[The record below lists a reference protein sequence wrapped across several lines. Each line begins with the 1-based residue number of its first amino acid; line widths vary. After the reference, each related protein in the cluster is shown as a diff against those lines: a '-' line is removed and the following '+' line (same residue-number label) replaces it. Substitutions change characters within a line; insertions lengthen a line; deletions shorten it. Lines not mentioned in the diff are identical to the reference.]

1 MDMTSDEIGYW
12 LALYTVPRCGL
23 STVSMLLKKF
33 ANPKQILLASH
44 AALLNAGA
52 SPILANNLQNP
63 DWKSV
68 DLCLKW
74 LEKKPQRYILHWG
87 DLHYP
92 ALLREISAPPLIL
105 FMMGELSILQQQNLA
120 IVGARNP
127 TPTGLE
133 IAYQLA
139 NELSDQ
145 KFVIISGL
153 AKGIDGAAHRGT
165 LLNRGTTIA
174 VLGSGLESIYP
185 ACHQSLG
192 MDILEKGGALISEFF
207 PYSSPKPEFFPRRNR
222 IISGLSLGV
231 IVVEATL
238 RSGSLITARYA
249 LEQGR
254 EVFAVPGSIRNP
266 LSQGCHALLKEGA
279 TLVESYQDIIL
290 GLSFLPEQ
298 TNSWTNEVVLT
309 KSYKAEDFIAKK
321 EPKATLCPNQDK
333 DLSLVLSQE
342 VPRVPR
348 IKSIQ
353 QKKDLYSQQLDF
365 LGVDRVVKQPSF
377 INIHEDCEPRGNTD
391 KNSSAKSISR
401 LDLQDKKLVECLGFE
416 MTSIDILMARTGLTI
431 DKLLARLSTLQLQGY
446 IDVVPGGY
454 VRK

>member
-1 MDMTSDEIGYW
+1 MDLALNEIGYW

-23 STVSMLLKKF
+23 SAVSMLLEKF
-33 ANPKQILLASH
+33 ANPKQILLASYEE
-44 AALLNAGA
+44 LLNAGV
-52 SPILANNLQNP
+52 SPILASNLQKP

-68 DLCLKW
+68 ELCLRW
-74 LEKKPQRYILHWG
+74 AEQSQRYILHSG

-92 ALLREISAPPLIL
+92 ALLREISSPPLIL
-105 FMMGELSILQQQNLA
+105 FMMGELSSLQQQTLA

-127 TPTGLE
+127 TYTGLE
-133 IAYQLA
+133 IAHQLA
-139 NELSDQ
+139 NELSEQ
-145 KFVIISGL
+145 GFVIISGL
-153 AKGIDGAAHRGT
+153 ARGIDGAAHHGA
-165 LLNRGTTIA
+165 LLGKGITVA
-174 VLGSGLESIYP
+174 VLGSGFEHIYP
-185 ACHQSLG
+185 NCHQTLAK
-192 MDILEKGGALISEFF
+192 DILEKGGALISEFF
-207 PYSSPKPEFFPRRNR
+207 PYSSPKAEYFPRRNR
-222 IISGLSLGV
+222 IISGMSLGA

-298 TNSWTNEVVLT
+298 TNNWTNEAVST
-309 KSYKAEDFIAKK
+309 KSYKAED
-321 EPKATLCPNQDK
+321 C
-333 DLSLVLSQE
+333 
-342 VPRVPR
+342 
-348 IKSIQ
+348 
-353 QKKDLYSQQLDF
+353 
-365 LGVDRVVKQPSF
+365 
-377 INIHEDCEPRGNTD
+377 GNTN

-401 LDLQDKKLVECLGFE
+401 LDLQDAKLVECLGFE

-431 DKLLARLSTLQLQGY
+431 DKLLVRLSTLQLQGH